1 MSPTRVFVLLK
12 ARLVVN
18 GVRRMTRSTWARVGF
33 VFSLLFALVAAGV
46 GVGIALGLR
55 VYWDADAQHRNLV
68 LLSAGIVFG
77 WWFAPVLGG
86 GSTVGAFS
94 TPGTG
99 GARTLRAVAE
109 DSADLSSIG
118 IGTGGR

>member
-1 MSPTRVFVLLK
+1 MAGAGPVSPTRVFVLLK

-33 VFSLLFALVAAGV
+33 VVSLLFALVAAGV

-68 LLSAGIVFG
+68 LL
-77 WWFAPVLGG
+77 
-86 GSTVGAFS
+86 
-94 TPGTG
+94 
-99 GARTLRAVAE
+99 
-109 DSADLSSIG
+109 
-118 IGTGGR
+118 

>member
-86 GSTVGAFS
+86 GVDETID
-94 TPGTG
+94 P
-99 GARTLRAVAE
+99 AR
-109 DSADLSSIG
+109 LSL
-118 IGTGGR
+118 